1 MSTGRPT
8 VYVSGLYS
16 GPNPSPGLGT
26 ARSLRESGLDLG
38 IVGVDYSNR
47 SSGLHWPGFDEII
60 LQRPWAEL
68 ELISYLAWLQDRIED
83 GALWISGLDL
93 EAWWLSEE
101 LPHVAGLL
109 VPPHTAAATVRKP
122 ARAVATAMGFACPR
136 TMTAAEPDGELARFC
151 RESDWRVWVKGP
163 EYQAVLARS
172 WREVQTALGKM
183 AATWSDPG
191 AVLLQSHVA
200 GGEESIAF
208 AAYRGRL
215 LGAVHMQKRDVT
227 PEGKTWSGQIH
238 PLDDAHRTTLERVV
252 RSLDWTGGGEIEFV
266 RDADDR
272 LHLLE
277 VNPRFPAWIFG
288 ATLAGT
294 NLPAR
299 LVAAALGDLQIR
311 EGRVADE
318 FVRTVWELPRR
329 DGYPLA
335 EPEVPEDAGPSDGKH
350 PSGMPQLARRVRGGE
365 RRSSMARPPEP
376 ILELD
381 EITEVACATPT
392 RVFLERSA
400 RQRMDRVASLLRSKS
415 DVGVEVVLAYS
426 MKTDPDPRLIAL
438 ARDADLWIEAISELE
453 VRAAIDAG
461 IPSEH
466 VVLNGPGK
474 GWPRQGTARLGAT
487 FADSAEELERIVKSD
502 RARVIGPRL
511 RAPGSRSRFGID
523 ADRYEALLRA
533 ASTVARLPAA
543 TELGVHFHLASSA
556 IGARAWRGTFEA
568 MVHFARSLQLLAKRP
583 VTVLDVGGGW
593 SPGDLE
599 ATLPTILERDLGLVR
614 SQLPDLRTVIA
625 EIGKG
630 IAQPTFA
637 LASRVIEVR
646 ERDGHVDEVV
656 VDASIAELPEA
667 RSFPHRV
674 AYRPSAARGWLG
686 LPKGDGRVLGR
697 LCMEDDVLA
706 ENVAIPHE
714 LKRDDIIVFADAGA
728 YDHSMAY
735 EFGRG

>member
-1 MSTGRPT
+1 
-8 VYVSGLYS
+8 
-16 GPNPSPGLGT
+16 
-26 ARSLRESGLDLG
+26 
-38 IVGVDYSNR
+38 
-47 SSGLHWPGFDEII
+47 
-60 LQRPWAEL
+60 
-68 ELISYLAWLQDRIED
+68 
-83 GALWISGLDL
+83 
-93 EAWWLSEE
+93 
-101 LPHVAGLL
+101 
-109 VPPHTAAATVRKP
+109 
-122 ARAVATAMGFACPR
+122 
-136 TMTAAEPDGELARFC
+136 
-151 RESDWRVWVKGP
+151 VKGP

-172 WREVQTALGKM
+172 WQEVQAALAKL

-208 AAYRGRL
+208 AAHRGRL

-227 PEGKTWSGQIH
+227 PEGKTWSGRIH
-238 PLDDAHRTTLERVV
+238 PLDDAYQTALERVV
-252 RSLDWTGGGEIEFV
+252 GLLDWTGGGEIEFV

-288 ATLAGT
+288 ATLAGI

-299 LVAAALGDLQIR
+299 LVAAALGDLEIR
-311 EGRVADE
+311 EARVADE

-329 DGYPLA
+329 DGFPLA
-335 EPEVPEDAGPSDGKH
+335 EPEVPEEVGPSDGKH
-350 PSGMPQLARRVRGGE
+350 PSGMPQLARRVRSGD
-365 RRSSMARPPEP
+365 RRTSVARPADP
-376 ILELD
+376 IAELD
-381 EITEVACATPT
+381 ELDELAKVGCATPA
-392 RVFLERSA
+392 RLFLEHSA
-400 RQRMDRVASLLRSKS
+400 RARIGRVASLLRSKN
-415 DVGVEVVLAYS
+415 DAGVEIVLAYS
-426 MKTDPDPRLIAL
+426 MKTDPDPRVIAL
-438 ARDADLWIEAISELE
+438 VRDADVWIEAISEHE

-461 IPSEH
+461 IPPEH

-474 GWPRQGTARLGAT
+474 AWPRPNTARLGAT
-487 FADSAEELERIVKSD
+487 FADSLEELERIVTSS
-502 RARVIGPRL
+502 RAHVIGPRL
-511 RAPGSRSRFGID
+511 RAPGSRSRFGIE
-523 ADRYEALLRA
+523 ADRYGALLTA
-533 ASTVARLPAA
+533 AGAAARLPVT

-556 IGARAWRGTFEA
+556 IGAGAWRCTLEA

-593 SPGDLE
+593 SPEDLE
-599 ATLPTILERDLGLVR
+599 STLPTILERDLALVR
-614 SQLPDLRTVIA
+614 AQLPDLRTVIA

-646 ERDGHVDEVV
+646 ERDGHVDELV

-674 AYRPSAARGWLG
+674 AYRPSATRRWLG
-686 LPKGDGRVLGR
+686 LPKGNGRVLGR

-706 ENVAIPHE
+706 ENVAIPRE
-714 LKRDDIIVFADAGA
+714 LKRDDIIVFSDAGA